1 MEIRAREATPGAA
14 LGGSRLEPA
23 VVRAHLAQVDH
34 LVGILIGAGA
44 LAGAVVLH
52 AEHALAINAL
62 DVVADQL
69 VRRPQLA
76 AVFAR
81 PAAAVC
87 ALKPPTGPP
96 GPEGLFVH
104 KVSRTSKFDPRVFLL
119 GQTILNAEDSFG
131 IVSVNGWVEG

>member
-1 MEIRAREATPGAA
+1 MTVFMFLPHQQFREKQGR
-14 LGGSRLEPA
+14 GSRLEPA
-23 VVRAHLAQVDH
+23 IGRADLAQIDH

-44 LAGAVVLH
+44 LAGAVVLY

-96 GPEGLFVH
+96 GPEGVI
-104 KVSRTSKFDPRVFLL
+104 RPRGLPNLQVQPESPFAWADHL
-119 GQTILNAEDSFG
+119 
-131 IVSVNGWVEG
+131 